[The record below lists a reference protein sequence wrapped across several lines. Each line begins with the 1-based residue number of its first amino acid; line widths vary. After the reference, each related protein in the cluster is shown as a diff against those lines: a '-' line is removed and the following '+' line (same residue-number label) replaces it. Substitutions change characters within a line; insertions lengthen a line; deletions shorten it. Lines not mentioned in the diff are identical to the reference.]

1 MSNPALVNRVKWV
14 SSIFIIIS
22 MILTSANIYPINLYV
37 AVIPTL
43 GWIWV
48 SIQWRDNALVAMNMT
63 ALTIY
68 LIGIINYINQ

>member
-1 MSNPALVNRVKWV
+1 MSNPAVVNRVKWI
-14 SSIFIIIS
+14 SSVFIIIS
-22 MILTSANIYPINLYV
+22 MILTSANIYPLNLYV

>member
-1 MSNPALVNRVKWV
+1 MSNPAVVNRVKWV

>member
-1 MSNPALVNRVKWV
+1 MSNPALINKVKWV
-14 SSIFIIIS
+14 SSVFIIIS
-22 MILTSANIYPINLYV
+22 MILTSANIYPLNLYV

>member
-1 MSNPALVNRVKWV
+1 MSNPALINKVKWI
-14 SSIFIIIS
+14 SSVFIIIS
-22 MILTSANIYPINLYV
+22 MILTSANIYPLNLYV

-48 SIQWRDNALVAMNMT
+48 SVQWRDNALVAMNMT

>member
-1 MSNPALVNRVKWV
+1 MSNPALIDKVKWI
-14 SSIFIIIS
+14 SSVFIIIS
-22 MILTSANIYPINLYV
+22 MILTSANIYPLNLYV

-48 SIQWRDNALVAMNMT
+48 SVQWRDNALVAMNMT

>member
-1 MSNPALVNRVKWV
+1 MSNPAVVNRVKWI

-48 SIQWRDNALVAMNMT
+48 SIQWRDSALVAMNMT

>member
-1 MSNPALVNRVKWV
+1 MSNPAVVNRVKWI

>member
-1 MSNPALVNRVKWV
+1 MSNPALINKVKWI
-14 SSIFIIIS
+14 SSVFIIIS
-22 MILTSANIYPINLYV
+22 MILTSANIYPLNLYV

>member
-1 MSNPALVNRVKWV
+1 MSNPALINKVKWI
-14 SSIFIIIS
+14 SSVFIIIS
-22 MILTSANIYPINLYV
+22 MILTSANIYPLNLYV

-48 SIQWRDNALVAMNMT
+48 SIQWRDNSLVAMNMT